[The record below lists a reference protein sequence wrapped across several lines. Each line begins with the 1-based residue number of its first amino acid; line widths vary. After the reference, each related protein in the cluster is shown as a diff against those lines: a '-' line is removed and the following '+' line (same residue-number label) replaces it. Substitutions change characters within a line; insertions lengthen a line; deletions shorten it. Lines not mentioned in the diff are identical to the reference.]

1 MKQVIFF
8 TLIILLASC
17 QGSKKVNLT
26 KLDRGNPKIVA
37 IAVLKS
43 YQNQDLE
50 TLQQLATPRNAQSI
64 KRMRLSEELAKER
77 RIYSNTQWEKVQA
90 WDGKIIEVRFS
101 DDLQTAYAMFDQV
114 EEGNEIAVVELIL
127 QKEQWNFN
135 NIALYTQQSF
145 DTLGYVMEE

>member
-1 MKQVIFF
+1 MKQTIFF
-8 TLIILLASC
+8 ALIILLASC
-17 QGSKKVNLT
+17 QGSKKINLT
-26 KLDRGNPKIVA
+26 KLDRGNPKTVA
-37 IAVLKS
+37 VAVLKS

-64 KRMRLSEELAKER
+64 KRMRLSEQLIKER
-77 RIYSNTQWEKVQA
+77 RIYNNMQWEKVQA

-101 DDLQTAYAMFDQV
+101 DDLQTAYAMFDQA